1 MKSVVITGAT
11 GMIGYSLVEYLLQN
25 GIKVTAILRPNSSK
39 RDIMPN
45 HPLLSVYECSL
56 SRLYTFKVPKD
67 FHADV
72 FFHLGWDGTNGES
85 RNDCYVQ
92 NDNIK
97 YTLYAVD
104 LARKMNC
111 KTFVYAGS
119 QAQYGRV
126 EGILTNSVPSNP
138 ETAYGMAKLCAESMS
153 RKRCQEFGITHSSV
167 RILSVYGPYDGEN
180 TMIASTIRKMLKNEP
195 TMFTACEQEWDYLYV
210 KDAAKALYLVAQK
223 ATHGSVYR
231 LGSGERRKLSYY
243 IEIIRDIINPDA
255 ELGIGKLPYS
265 DNQVMMLG
273 ADISDLKN
281 DVGFEPEYSFQDG
294 IWETIDWCR
303 KKMDL

>member
-25 GIKVTAILRPNSSK
+25 NVKVTAILRPNSLK
-39 RDIMPN
+39 RDIMPQ
-45 HPLLSVYECSL
+45 HPLLTVHECSL
-56 SRLYTFKVPKD
+56 SRLYTFKVASD
-67 FHADV
+67 FSADV
-72 FFHLGWDGTNGES
+72 FFHLGWEGTNAQS
-85 RNDCYVQ
+85 RNDLFLQ
-92 NDNIK
+92 TDNIK

-104 LARKMNC
+104 LARKMRC

-126 EGILTNSVPSNP
+126 EGVLTNSTPSNP

-153 RKRCQEFGITHSSV
+153 RNRCKELGIKHSSV

-180 TMIASTIRKMLKNEP
+180 TMIASTIRKLFSNEP

-210 KDAAKALYLVAQK
+210 KDAARAFYLVAEK
-223 ATHGSVYR
+223 AADGSVYR
-231 LGSGERRKLSYY
+231 LGSGNCRKLSYY
-243 IEIIRDIINPDA
+243 IETIRDIINPA
-255 ELGIGKLPYS
+255 AKLGIGKLPYS
-265 DNQVMMLG
+265 DSQVMMLG

-303 KKMDL
+303 KQMDL